1 MYENVFFYIYWGLA
15 VNDIVLTMVWK
26 YLLKIDNF
34 IRDLFVIFS
43 SIVYSKPKITTLG
56 TFC

>member
-1 MYENVFFYIYWGLA
+1 MKMFFYIYWGLA

-34 IRDLFVIFS
+34 IRDLFVIFL
-43 SIVYSKPKITTLG
+43 VYSKPKIITLG

>member
-1 MYENVFFYIYWGLA
+1 MKMFFYIYWGLA